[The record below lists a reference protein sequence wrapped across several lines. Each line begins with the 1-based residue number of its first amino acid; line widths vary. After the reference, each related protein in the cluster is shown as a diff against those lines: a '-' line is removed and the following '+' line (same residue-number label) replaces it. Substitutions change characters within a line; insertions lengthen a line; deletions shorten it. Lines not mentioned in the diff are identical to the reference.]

1 MFRFKQFAVRQDRC
15 PMKVGTDGV
24 LLGAWAPVLPS
35 DRRVLDIGT
44 GTGLIALMM
53 AQRMPQ
59 ARIAGVDIDDVSQA
73 RENADASPWGARLEF
88 HRCPVQEFAAG
99 GAFDLIVSNPPYFV
113 GSLTCPD
120 AGRTAAR
127 HAVHL
132 PFEALR
138 DAVLRLLAPGG
149 RFALIL
155 PSSEAERFLAVCRDA
170 LTLVHR
176 TDVRTTPRRE
186 AKRALLCLTRPAG
199 APLLLRQLT
208 AGASALAGPAVS
220 AGASASAP
228 SGLVASVVSPLN
240 VPGAAVAVPAVSA
253 ALPEETGRP
262 VVPLRDELVVGTGGH
277 ESYTPEY
284 RALTRDFY
292 LKF

>member
-1 MFRFKQFAVRQDRC
+1 M
-15 PMKVGTDGV
+15 
-24 LLGAWAPVLPS
+24 
-35 DRRVLDIGT
+35 
-44 GTGLIALMM
+44 
-53 AQRMPQ
+53 
-59 ARIAGVDIDDVSQA
+59 
-73 RENADASPWGARLEF
+73 
-88 HRCPVQEFAAG
+88 
-99 GAFDLIVSNPPYFV
+99 
-113 GSLTCPD
+113 
-120 AGRTAAR
+120 
-127 HAVHL
+127 
-132 PFEALR
+132 
-138 DAVLRLLAPGG
+138 LRLLAPGG

-155 PSSEAERFLAVCRDA
+155 PSSETERFLAVCRDA

-176 TDVRTTPRRE
+176 TDVRTTPRRA

>member
-1 MFRFKQFAVRQDRC
+1 M
-15 PMKVGTDGV
+15 
-24 LLGAWAPVLPS
+24 
-35 DRRVLDIGT
+35 
-44 GTGLIALMM
+44 
-53 AQRMPQ
+53 
-59 ARIAGVDIDDVSQA
+59 
-73 RENADASPWGARLEF
+73 
-88 HRCPVQEFAAG
+88 
-99 GAFDLIVSNPPYFV
+99 
-113 GSLTCPD
+113 
-120 AGRTAAR
+120 
-127 HAVHL
+127 
-132 PFEALR
+132 
-138 DAVLRLLAPGG
+138 LRLLAPGG

-155 PSSEAERFLAVCRDA
+155 PSSETERFLAVCRDA
-170 LTLVHR
+170 LTLVRR

-228 SGLVASVVSPLN
+228 SGLVASVASPLN